1 MKPPRFDYAAPTTV
15 AEAVSLLKQH
25 DAEAKILAGGQS
37 LVPLLNMRLT
47 RPGILID
54 LGKIPELSY
63 IREADGAIVIGAM
76 TTKRSVEDSDLVK
89 SRQPLLHAA
98 TVLIGH
104 VAIRN
109 RGTVGG
115 SLAHGDPAAEYPA
128 VAVAL
133 DAELRAMG
141 PNGARSIKAADFYV
155 SYLTTALEPSEIL
168 TEVRFPVLPS
178 GAGWSCMEV
187 ARRHG
192 DFAMAGAMVTV
203 TLAADGRC
211 AAARVVLFGV
221 GATPLRATAAEQVV
235 IGQKPTDKVFQDAG
249 QKAADAVE
257 EPMSDTHASAE
268 YRRYLAQVMTRRALA
283 EAVSRAGRAA

>member
-37 LVPLLNMRLT
+37 LMPLLNMRLT
-47 RPGILID
+47 RPGMLVD
-54 LGKIPELSY
+54 LGKIPELNY
-63 IREADGAIVIGAM
+63 IREVDGAIVIGAM

-104 VAIRN
+104 GAIRN

-115 SLAHGDPAAEYPA
+115 SLAHADPAAEYPA
-128 VAVAL
+128 LAVAL
-133 DAELRAMG
+133 DAQLRAVG
-141 PNGARSIKAADFYV
+141 PNGVRSIKAADFYV
-155 SYLTTALEPSEIL
+155 SYLTTALEPTEIL
-168 TEVRFPVLPS
+168 TEVQFPVLA
-178 GAGWSCMEV
+178 GGTGWSCMEV
-187 ARRHG
+187 VRRHG
-192 DFAMAGAMVTV
+192 DFAMTGAMVMV

-211 AAARVVLFGV
+211 SGARIVLFGV
-221 GATPLRATAAEQVV
+221 GAVPLRATAAEQVV
-235 IGQKPTDKVFQDAG
+235 IGQKPSDQVFQDAG

-257 EPMSDTHASAE
+257 EPMSDTHASGE

-283 EAVSRAGRAA
+283 EAMTRVGRAA